1 MKRKVTKGLIGWM
14 TMAAVMSLTGCGKT
28 SASDSAK
35 PSTKP
40 NSSTTAS
47 VNTKVDVKEL
57 LLELSKSTARVGD
70 KLDAK
75 VTVKPTNATNK
86 EFTLASSDTSVATIE
101 NDKIVC
107 VSKGIVTITA
117 RSKDNPLKKAECKL
131 TVLGSD
137 EEGRS
142 ENVFEA
148 EDATLVK
155 AEGSS
160 LGIETVSDERVSN
173 GSVVGK
179 ISKGD
184 RIIWGFEADKAD
196 EDAVLKIRMMGP
208 SGWLG
213 MWDSIPFDFADFYT
227 IKVNGKVLDTE
238 AVHVEGTSNQAGSA
252 DYYNVQDI
260 VLGHIALKAGLNTVT
275 FVYSNRYDTTTIH
288 EGIYNGTLSCMG
300 NIDNITV
307 LSKSELTFKKD
318 AQEAADADPD
328 VLLNHTRLEAEADT
342 SRVYLSQKTPRVDM
356 SGKTEAEL
364 AKNMSLMF
372 GMKASSDMKVKMT
385 IRLAAPYQNVSSKS
399 NAMAM
404 SDLFKAD
411 VDGVKVDLSALNI
424 KEYETS
430 KKDNY
435 DLYTT
440 SWFELKEGDN
450 VLSLT
455 VKGLEGYEYL
465 GAMDYVE
472 ISYVKGGITPFLN
485 ENPAVLNTYTF
496 EAEDEKTVKVGK
508 DYSSASFSGTSVELK
523 DSYKVDEEK
532 YNNKLESNK
541 IIFGIESSMDTS
553 ATIKMKVASPFV
565 SADAVISDVSLG
577 DIADL
582 WVNGTLVSTPNV
594 IKGCDRKGVRDNFTE
609 VEIDTQIELKKGK
622 NRIVL
627 EPRNYTDNTY
637 EFLGALDQISLETV
651 ASLSAYKVNFYLDRN
666 TYMDNTAN
674 EPIRVTLLDD
684 APGVDRSHC
693 WMGLYREED
702 SVEVKQPGSLYWYYP
717 AVGET
722 FDMVTKN
729 PNSERELVSTKGGYF
744 KIVYMTY
751 DSPNADGGYPVY
763 DTVHIFC
770 WNDPEKYGGVK
781 NA

>member
-28 SASDSAK
+28 SASDSIK

-40 NSSTTAS
+40 NSSDTAS

-86 EFTLASSDTSVATIE
+86 EFTLASSDTSIATIE
-101 NDKIVC
+101 NDKVVC

-131 TVLGSD
+131 TVLGTD

-238 AVHVEGTSNQAGSA
+238 AIHVEGTSNQGGSA

-318 AQEAADADPD
+318 VQEAADADPD

-342 SRVYLSQKTPRVDM
+342 SRVYLSQETPRADM

-364 AKNMSLMF
+364 IKNMSLMF
-372 GMKASSDMKVKMT
+372 GMKASSDMRVKMT
-385 IRLAAPYQNVSSKS
+385 LRLAAPYQNVSSKS
-399 NAMAM
+399 DAIVM

-411 VDGVKVDLSALNI
+411 VDGVKVDLTDLTI

-465 GAMDYVE
+465 GALDYVE

-508 DYSSASFSGTSVELK
+508 DYSSASFTGTSVEFK
-523 DSYKVDEEK
+523 DSYKVDEDK
-532 YNNKLESNK
+532 YNNKIESNK
-541 IIFGIESSMDTS
+541 IIFGIESSMDTN
-553 ATIKMKVASPFV
+553 ATLKMKVASPFV
-565 SADAVISDVSLG
+565 SADAVIGDVSLG

-594 IKGCDRKGVRDNFTE
+594 IKGTDRKGVRDNFTE
-609 VEIDTQIELKKGK
+609 VEIDTQVELKKGK
-622 NRIVL
+622 NRIAL
-627 EPRNYTDNTY
+627 EPRNYTDNAY

-684 APGVDRSHC
+684 VSGVDRSHC

-702 SVEVKQPGSLYWYYP
+702 SVEVEQPGSLYWYYP
-717 AVGET
+717 SVGET
-722 FDMVTKN
+722 FDMVTKH
-729 PNSERELVSTKGGYF
+729 PNSERELVSAKGGYF

-751 DSPNADGGYPVY
+751 DYPNTDGGYPVY
-763 DTVHIFC
+763 DTVHISC